1 MAKKSNPDPR
11 KRGNPEEEPLLINE
25 TMLADNR
32 LDFERGMSYFPPLTL
47 MLITANIIVFL
58 WQMAT
63 GALESKAAIIDAGA
77 LERTRILQG
86 EVWRL
91 VSPIFLHGSVDHLL
105 GNCMALYVLG
115 MACEHALGFKKA
127 GIIYLI
133 SGLCGSLLS
142 VLISP
147 GPSVGASGAIFGLMG
162 SIVVFLFRYQKT
174 FFVRDRRIGLVIA
187 AWGLYTL
194 ALGFLTPFVD
204 NFAHI
209 GGAIGGSIATLF
221 QKSRFTVR

>member
-1 MAKKSNPDPR
+1 MTKKSH
-11 KRGNPEEEPLLINE
+11 PEPKEEKPLLIDEN
-25 TMLADNR
+25 MLADNR

-47 MLITANIIVFL
+47 ILISANIIVFL
-58 WQMAT
+58 WQIST
-63 GALESKAAIIDAGA
+63 GALASQAAIINAGA

-86 EVWRL
+86 EIWRL
-91 VSPIFLHGSVDHLL
+91 VSPMFLHGSVDHLV

-115 MACEHALGFKKA
+115 MACEHALGLRKA
-127 GIIYLI
+127 GIVYLLA
-133 SGLCGSLLS
+133 GLSGSLLS
-142 VLISP
+142 VFISP

-162 SIVVFLFRYQKT
+162 SVVMFLYRYQKA
-174 FFVRDRRIGLVIA
+174 FFVRDRRIGFVIA
-187 AWGLYTL
+187 AWGLYTI

-221 QKSRFTVR
+221 QKPRFTIR